1 MEFAKEFFSEAE
13 TWVGVGLLIFLGILV
28 VAKVPGALAKALDA
42 RSASIQSELDEAA
55 RIRAEAEVML
65 KTLTAEREAA
75 EAQAKDMI
83 EAAKAEAKRLEAEAK
98 VRLEET
104 LARREKLAERKIA
117 QAEADAQAAVKAAA
131 VDLATKA
138 AETILAERLSGL
150 KSDPMVDDAILGLA
164 GRLQ

>member
-1 MEFAKEFFSEAE
+1 MEFFAEAE
-13 TWVGVGLLIFLGILV
+13 TWVGAGLLIFLGILV
-28 VAKVPGALAKALDA
+28 VAKVPGALAKSLDA

-55 RIRAEAEVML
+55 RIRAEAEAML

-83 EAAKAEAKRLEAEAK
+83 EAARAEATRLEAEAK

-138 AETILAERLSGL
+138 AEKVLAERLSGL
-150 KSDPMVDDAILGLA
+150 KSDPLVDDAIKGMA

>member
-55 RIRAEAEVML
+55 RIRAEAEAML

>member
-117 QAEADAQAAVKAAA
+117 QAEANATADVKSTAA
-131 VDLATKA
+131 DLAA
-138 AETILAERLSGL
+138 QLAEQILL
-150 KSDPMVDDAILGLA
+150 DQVAKAKTDTQVDKAIGQLE
-164 GRLQ
+164 GRFN

>member
-1 MEFAKEFFSEAE
+1 MEFIAHYAAEAE
-13 TWVGVGLLIFLGILV
+13 TWVAAGLLIFLGILV
-28 VAKVPGALAKALDA
+28 FAKVPGAMAKALDA
-42 RSASIQSELDEAA
+42 RSATIQSELDEAA
-55 RIRAEAEVML
+55 RIRAEAEAML

-75 EAQAKDMI
+75 EVQARDMI
-83 EAAKAEAKRLEAEAK
+83 EAARAEAGRLEAEAK

-138 AETILAERLSGL
+138 AETILAQRLSGL
-150 KSDPMVDDAILGLA
+150 ESDPLVDDAIKGLA

>member
-1 MEFAKEFFSEAE
+1 MEIFAEAE
-13 TWVGVGLLIFLGILV
+13 TWVAAGLLIFLGILV
-28 VAKVPGALAKALDA
+28 FAKVPGMIARTLDS
-42 RSASIQSELDEAA
+42 RSAAIQAELDEAA
-55 RIRAEAEVML
+55 RIRAEAEAML

-75 EAQAKDMI
+75 EAQARDMI
-83 EAAKAEAKRLEAEAK
+83 EAAQAEATRLEAEAK

-138 AETILAERLSGL
+138 AEAVLAERLSGL
-150 KSDPMVDDAILGLA
+150 KADPLIDDAIKGLA

>member
-1 MEFAKEFFSEAE
+1 MEFLAHYAAEAE
-13 TWVGVGLLIFLGILV
+13 TWVAAGLLIFLGILV
-28 VAKVPGALAKALDA
+28 FAKVPAAMAKALDD
-42 RSASIQSELDEAA
+42 RSSAIQAELDEAA
-55 RIRAEAEVML
+55 RIRAEAEAML

-83 EAAKAEAKRLEAEAK
+83 EAAQAEAKRLEAEAK

-117 QAEADAQAAVKAAA
+117 QAESDAHAAVKAAA

-138 AETILAERLSGL
+138 AEAVLAERLAGL
-150 KSDPMVDDAILGLA
+150 KSDPMIDDAVRGMA

>member
-28 VAKVPGALAKALDA
+28 AMKVPAALAKTLDA
-42 RSASIQSELDEAA
+42 RSATIQSELDEAA
-55 RIRAEAEVML
+55 RIRAEAEAML

-75 EAQAKDMI
+75 EAQARDMI
-83 EAAKAEAKRLEAEAK
+83 EAARAEAKRLEAEAK

-138 AETILAERLSGL
+138 AEAILAERLSGL
-150 KSDPMVDDAILGLA
+150 KSDPMVDDAIKGLA

>member
-1 MEFAKEFFSEAE
+1 MEWAKEFFSEAE
-13 TWVGVGLLIFLGILV
+13 VWVGVGLLIFLGILV

-55 RIRAEAEVML
+55 RIRAEAEAML

-150 KSDPMVDDAILGLA
+150 KSDPMVDDAIKGLA